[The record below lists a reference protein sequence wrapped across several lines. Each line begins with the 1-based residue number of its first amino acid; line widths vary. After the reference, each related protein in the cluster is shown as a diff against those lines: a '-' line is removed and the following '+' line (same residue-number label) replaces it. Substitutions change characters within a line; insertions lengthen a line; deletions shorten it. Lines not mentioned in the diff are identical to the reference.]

1 VSLGEGGRLGLRLR
15 FPSIAVNEVVI
26 AVNEDVISV
35 REDISVKDD
44 VNDDVMT
51 LSMGEVLNV

>member
-1 VSLGEGGRLGLRLR
+1 LRLR
-15 FPSIAVNEVVI
+15 FPSIVVNEVVI

-35 REDISVKDD
+35 KEDISF
-44 VNDDVMT
+44 NDDVMS

>member
-1 VSLGEGGRLGLRLR
+1 MFLFVSLGEGGRLGLRLR
-15 FPSIAVNEVVI
+15 FPSIVVNEVVI

-35 REDISVKDD
+35 KEDIS
-44 VNDDVMT
+44 VNDDVMS